1 MSDYKMDHDIDGSL
15 TRHRNLSMKL
25 RTISPIRKN
34 KHKGVI
40 ESCSDINKASGTPL
54 HLTTDSR
61 SLCSSP
67 DFLGPIRIE
76 ELEGLRN
83 KIKEIEDR
91 VNQNLNQLEEKIVK
105 NENLAQCIQNI
116 EDRLKDKKNMFC
128 EGVKGV
134 HCGSKCL
141 II

>member
-1 MSDYKMDHDIDGSL
+1 MDHQIDAGL
-15 TRHRNLSMKL
+15 TRGKDLSVKL
-25 RTISPIRKN
+25 RTLSPIRKVKN
-34 KHKGVI
+34 SGLV
-40 ESCSDINKASGTPL
+40 ESYTDIKKTGGTPL
-54 HLTTDSR
+54 YLTTDSR

-67 DFLGPIRIE
+67 DFLQPIKFE

-91 VNQNLNQLEEKIVK
+91 VHQNLNQLEEKIVK

-116 EDRLKDKKNMFC
+116 EDKIKDKKNMFC
-128 EGVKGV
+128 EGFREAQ
-134 HCGSKCL
+134 CGSKCS